1 MKNEKTVG
9 KERLL
14 AFFDAGTF
22 VELGAYICRPG
33 SDDAEGV
40 ICGYGARDGRLVFA
54 FSQDPSQMRGAL
66 DARHAEKIALTY
78 QKALA
83 VGAPIVGFFD
93 CAGAAVFDGAAA
105 LAGYGTLLSV
115 AAKAAG
121 KIPQIAVI
129 SGVCAGTMAA
139 VAAIF
144 DFTVVIK
151 EKSLLYTA
159 SPSLVGEEIG
169 TASYAAKNGNAAYL
183 AENEAEALAVAGKLL
198 SYLPDCAGGALPT
211 FVGDDLNRVLS
222 IADGVSAADALAASV
237 DAGSFTALY
246 TDFSDTVTA
255 GMAFM
260 GGIPC
265 VVLALDGEL
274 TLAGVKTMT
283 CLLALAD
290 SFRLPTVTF
299 VNCEGVAQKESEQA
313 ELAAALAA
321 LAKQLA
327 NSTAARV
334 TALVGKAIGA
344 GFLFGGAKTL
354 GADMV
359 YALPGAEISTLSA
372 KTGVAFLWNDRIT
385 ADKSREALEQEWRDA
400 AKPEFAAAQGEVDD
414 IVPAAELRA
423 HVLAALMM
431 LRDKR
436 A

>member
-1 MKNEKTVG
+1 MKNEKTIG

-33 SDDAEGV
+33 SDDTEGV
-40 ICGYGARDGRLVFA
+40 VCGYGAKDGRLVFA

-115 AAKAAG
+115 AAKASG

-129 SGVCAGTMAA
+129 SGVCAGTMAS
-139 VAAIF
+139 VAALF
-144 DFTVVIK
+144 DLTVVIK

-169 TASYAAKNGNAAYL
+169 TAEYAAANGNAACI
-183 AENEAEALAVAGKLL
+183 AENEQQAFAVVGKLL
-198 SYLPDCAGGALPT
+198 SYLPDCAGGNLPT
-211 FVGDDLNRVLS
+211 CAIDDLNRALA
-222 IADGVSAADALAASV
+222 IGDGVSAADALAASV
-237 DAGSFTALY
+237 DAGSLTALY
-246 TDFSDTVTA
+246 ADFSDTVTA
-255 GMAFM
+255 GLAFM

-265 VVLALDGEL
+265 AVIALDKLL
-274 TLAGVKTMT
+274 TLSGAKTVAR
-283 CLLALAD
+283 LLAFAE

-299 VNCEGVAQKESEQA
+299 VNCEGVAQEEQP
-313 ELAAALAA
+313 ELALTLAA
-321 LAKQLA
+321 LAKALA

-334 TALVGKAIGA
+334 TAIVGKAIGA

-359 YALPGAEISTLSA
+359 YALPGAEISTLTA

-385 ADKSREALEQEWRDA
+385 AEVSREDLEKEWRDA
-400 AKPEFAAAQGEVDD
+400 ACPEAAAAQGEVDD
-414 IVPAAELRA
+414 IVAPAELRA
-423 HVLAALMM
+423 RVLAALMM

>member
-1 MKNEKTVG
+1 MKNEKTIG

-22 VELGAYICRPG
+22 VELGAYIRRPG
-33 SDDAEGV
+33 SDDTEGV
-40 ICGYGARDGRLVFA
+40 VCGYGAKDGRLVFA

-93 CAGAAVFDGAAA
+93 CAGVAVFDGAAA

-139 VAAIF
+139 VAALF
-144 DFTVVIK
+144 DLTIVMK

-169 TASYAAKNGNAAYL
+169 TAEYAAKNGNAAL
-183 AENEAEALAVAGKLL
+183 VAASESAAFAAAGKLI
-198 SYLPDCAGGALPT
+198 SYLPDRAGGNLPT
-211 FVGDDLNRVLS
+211 YAGDDLNRALA
-222 IADGVSAADALAASV
+222 IADGVSAADALAAAV

-246 TDFSDTVTA
+246 ADYSGTVTA
-255 GMAFM
+255 GIAFM
-260 GGIPC
+260 GGIPT

-274 TLAGVKTMT
+274 TLSGIKAMT
-283 CLLALAD
+283 RLYALAE
-290 SFRLPTVTF
+290 SFGLPTVTF
-299 VNCEGVAQKESEQA
+299 VNCEGTAKDEQP
-313 ELAAALAA
+313 ELAVALAA
-321 LAKQLA
+321 LAKALA
-327 NSTAARV
+327 NGTAARV
-334 TALVGKAIGA
+334 TAIVGKAIGA

-359 YALPGAEISTLSA
+359 YALPGAEISTLTA

-385 ADKSREALEQEWRDA
+385 AEKTREDLEKEWS
-400 AKPEFAAAQGEVDD
+400 EAAAPEAAAAMGEVDD
-414 IVPAAELRA
+414 IVEPTELRA
-423 HVLAALMM
+423 RVLAALMM